1 MPRNGAPSTAT
12 PSRPSAA
19 TALGMRP
26 SPHALSTGPVRRSRT
41 ATDMPASDPS
51 IAVASPAGPPPTT
64 RRSTSTCP
72 SCGSGAPGS
81 RRAAAVRPQG
91 VVRGDGLVAGA
102 GSVVPTAGEGVA
114 EGAVLPGVGSS
125 RATTVHPSGT
135 DAVADGSA
143 SEGDGSTEASTVSGV
158 ADGSA
163 SEGDGSTEASTG
175 SGVADGSASWAVG
188 DGEAPGVENEG
199 PAVAVAGAVPGP
211 DGTGVAAPA
220 VGEGV
225 DGSRTTRFSP

>member
-102 GSVVPTAGEGVA
+102 GSVVPTAGEGAA

-135 DAVADGSA
+135 DA
-143 SEGDGSTEASTVSGV
+143 V

-199 PAVAVAGAVPGP
+199 PAVAVAAAVPGP
-211 DGTGVAAPA
+211 DGTGVPA
-220 VGEGV
+220 TAGGEGGA
-225 DGSRTTRFSP
+225 GSRTTRVSPRGG